1 MEETVSNKK
10 FILNYLSVGL
20 VESAL
25 DQLHKIGAPENII
38 DLIILYSW
46 CFVACT
52 SDADQ
57 EELIC
62 KSLQALEEVGWE
74 F

>member
-1 MEETVSNKK
+1 MSNKK
-10 FILNYLSVGL
+10 FIRNYLSVGL

-25 DQLHKIGAPENII
+25 ARLHEIGAPENIVN
-38 DLIILYSW
+38 LIILYSW

-52 SDADQ
+52 ADADCDDLVR
-57 EELIC
+57 E
-62 KSLQALEEVGWE
+62 SLQALEEVGWE